1 MLIMTSLIRVGQS
14 QFSAVP
20 IDEDAQERIL
30 TCLQCLA
37 ELDNPSHAA
46 KVEEIFLQDTQKA
59 YTMMVQHEE
68 IKAREKKKREEKSS
82 QIQADDLISFRQL
95 AKKTNGAEADEVCS
109 DSSPFML
116 CEN

>member
-1 MLIMTSLIRVGQS
+1 MTSLIRVGQS

-37 ELDNPSHAA
+37 ELDNPAHAA

-68 IKAREKKKREEKSS
+68 VKAREKKKREEKSS
-82 QIQADDLISFRQL
+82 QVQADDLIGFRQF
-95 AKKTNGAEADEVCS
+95 AKKTNGAEADEVRSQLLLPWICR
-109 DSSPFML
+109 
-116 CEN
+116 

>member
-37 ELDNPSHAA
+37 ELDNPAHAA

-68 IKAREKKKREEKSS
+68 VKAREKKKREEKSS
-82 QIQADDLISFRQL
+82 QVQADDLIGFRQF
-95 AKKTNGAEADEVCS
+95 AKKTNGAEADEVRSQLLLPWICR
-109 DSSPFML
+109 
-116 CEN
+116 